1 MPTSARVMTILERV
15 AETDEVRQ
23 DPNIQLF
30 DAAIL
35 DSLGLVQLIVAL
47 EEEFGVEISPAEIER
62 EQWATPRKI
71 SSYMES
77 LVGV

>member
-71 SSYMES
+71 RSYMES

>member
-23 DPNIQLF
+23 DPNIQPF

-77 LVGV
+77 LVGA